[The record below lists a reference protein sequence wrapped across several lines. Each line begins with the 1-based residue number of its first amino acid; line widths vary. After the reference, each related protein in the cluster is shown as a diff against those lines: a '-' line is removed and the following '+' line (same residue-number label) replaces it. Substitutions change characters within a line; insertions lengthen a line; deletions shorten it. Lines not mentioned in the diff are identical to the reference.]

1 METAMEETPQ
11 EGEEPKS
18 INDIVGG
25 VISKFSQSSKF
36 LVNMGVSACSS
47 QSTTHT
53 STARIRE
60 LEEMVQGQTLQI
72 ENASRNEQEL
82 RATVSSQ
89 QGEIMDL
96 KRQVEEAK
104 ESNKRNEEQMAIFKQ
119 MQEKTDSLVLR
130 LLGQS
135 SIV

>member
-1 METAMEETPQ
+1 M
-11 EGEEPKS
+11 
-18 INDIVGG
+18 
-25 VISKFSQSSKF
+25 
-36 LVNMGVSACSS
+36 
-47 QSTTHT
+47 
-53 STARIRE
+53 
-60 LEEMVQGQTLQI
+60 QI

-89 QGEIMDL
+89 QGEIMAL

-104 ESNKRNEEQMAIFKQ
+104 ESNKRNEEQMAMFKE